1 MPTDLGKN
9 YPVTWRGDP
18 PHMLKQDIP
27 VWYRFLAIYSGPFIN
42 LYYDCAL
49 GGPTLTEAEA
59 RDPLQ
64 KMWRGLLVKRADAIV
79 ELENEIWI
87 IEVSADPGLRAVG
100 QLISYGHLWKRD
112 PKINKPVKLV
122 LVSGTIEEDL
132 ADVVSSYGGL
142 IFIV

>member
-1 MPTDLGKN
+1 MPTDLGKT
-9 YPVTWRGDP
+9 YSLMWRGDP
-18 PHMLKQDIP
+18 PHMLKPDIP
-27 VWYRFLAIYSGPFIN
+27 VWYRFLAIYSGPFIK

-59 RDPLQ
+59 LDSLK
-64 KMWRGLLVKRADAIV
+64 KMWRGLLVKRADAIA
-79 ELENEIWI
+79 ELQGEVWI

-112 PKINKPVKLV
+112 PKIDKPVKLV

>member
-1 MPTDLGKN
+1 
-9 YPVTWRGDP
+9 
-18 PHMLKQDIP
+18 MLKPDIP
-27 VWYRFLAIYSGPFIN
+27 IWYRFLAIYSGPFIK

-49 GGPTLTEAEA
+49 GGPTLLWKAGQ
-59 RDPLQ
+59 DPMQ
-64 KMWRGLLVKRADAIV
+64 RMWRQLLVKRADAIA
-79 ELENEIWI
+79 ELENEVWI
-87 IEVSADPGLRAVG
+87 IEVSADPGLRSVG

-112 PKINKPVKLV
+112 PKIDKPVKLV